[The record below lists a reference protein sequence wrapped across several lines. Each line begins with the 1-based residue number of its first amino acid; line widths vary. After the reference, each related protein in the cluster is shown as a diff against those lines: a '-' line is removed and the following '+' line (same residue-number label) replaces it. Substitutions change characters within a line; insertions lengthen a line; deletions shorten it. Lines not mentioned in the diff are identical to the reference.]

1 MRTICLKFKSCL
13 AFTRLGF
20 KHPVLPNLCVS
31 IHHLDATSP
40 REIFIALPKQ
50 LDLGTKTSVLE
61 LSPGNSCVL
70 SSVWAQAEYEIPLSC
85 VVSSISGWV
94 GVRKLSSNQTL
105 FSNFSDFYL
114 QGSPIGW
121 VQAVDSKKSDGAST
135 HDCNLAVMALPQCKF
150 TAVPP
155 QLCWDRN
162 PKFRSTRDRLER
174 SIGYLF
180 FKKIQIFQQFFS

>member
-40 REIFIALPKQ
+40 WEISIALSEL
-50 LDLGTKTSVLE
+50 LDLGTKISVLE
-61 LSPGNSCVL
+61 LSPGKVCVL
-70 SSVWAQAEYEIPLSC
+70 SSVWAQEEYEIPQSC

-94 GVRKLSSNQTL
+94 GVRKLNSNQTL

-121 VQAVDSKKSDGAST
+121 VWAVDSK
-135 HDCNLAVMALPQCKF
+135 NLMV
-150 TAVPP
+150 P
-155 QLCWDRN
+155 QLALVIWLSWLYHSSNLQQSHLNCVETEISNSSVHGTIW
-162 PKFRSTRDRLER
+162 KQGW
-174 SIGYLF
+174 SIYF
-180 FKKIQIFQQFFS
+180 

>member
-20 KHPVLPNLCVS
+20 KHPVLPNLCIS

-40 REIFIALPKQ
+40 WEISIALAEQ
-50 LDLGTKTSVLE
+50 LDLGTKISALE
-61 LSPGNSCVL
+61 LSPGKFCVL
-70 SSVWAQAEYEIPLSC
+70 SSVWAQEAYEIPQSC

-94 GVRKLSSNQTL
+94 GVRKLNSNQTL

-121 VQAVDSKKSDGAST
+121 VRAVDSK
-135 HDCNLAVMALPQCKF
+135 NLMV
-150 TAVPP
+150 P
-155 QLCWDRN
+155 QLALVIWLSWLYHSSNLQHSHLNCVETEIPNSGVHGTVWKQVLN
-162 PKFRSTRDRLER
+162 INFL
-174 SIGYLF
+174 
-180 FKKIQIFQQFFS
+180 KIQFFNKFFL

>member
-20 KHPVLPNLCVS
+20 KHPVWPNLCVS

-40 REIFIALPKQ
+40 WEISTALSEQ
-50 LDLGTKTSVLE
+50 LDLGTKVSALE
-61 LSPGNSCVL
+61 LSPVKFCVL
-70 SSVWAQAEYEIPLSC
+70 SSVWAQEEYKIPQSC

-94 GVRKLSSNQTL
+94 GVRKLNSNQIL
-105 FSNFSDFYL
+105 FSDFSDFYL

-121 VQAVDSKKSDGAST
+121 VWTVDSK
-135 HDCNLAVMALPQCKF
+135 NLMVPQLALVIWLSRLYHSSKF

-155 QLCWDRN
+155 QLCWERN
-162 PKFRSTRDRLER
+162 PKFKRRQDNLET
-174 SIGYLF
+174 SIEY
-180 FKKIQIFQQFFS
+180 